1 MIRPATQDD
10 AAALAALWNP
20 WITDTAITF
29 AATAKTPAD
38 MAHMIATRPA
48 FFTTHDLQGFATYG
62 QFRSGDGYAT
72 CMEHSIILGPN
83 ARGQGLGA
91 LLLHAVESHARAHG
105 AHQMIADLG
114 RKSRRDPLSCPPG
127 LSPDRRDRTGRSQI
141 RPFHSPCADAEIPD
155 LTLLQ
160 PSAIVGHMSIW
171 SRIAAALS
179 ALTNGEGFSA
189 VLDSFRASPA
199 PQRSVAFTIAVIAL
213 GAKMAKADGTVTRNE
228 VAAFRRVFAIPQT
241 EEANAALVFNLA
253 RQDVAG
259 YDAYA
264 TKIRAMFR
272 NDDREVLIDLME
284 GLFHIALADGHYH
297 ARENEFLMQVAS
309 IFGLDD
315 RCFRQLRAR
324 FVDTAPRDPYDVL
337 GVTPETPIETIRTA
351 WRNAVKTSH
360 PDVMMARGV
369 PHEALKIAER
379 RLQAVN
385 EAWDVI
391 SKKAA

>member
-1 MIRPATQDD
+1 
-10 AAALAALWNP
+10 
-20 WITDTAITF
+20 
-29 AATAKTPAD
+29 
-38 MAHMIATRPA
+38 
-48 FFTTHDLQGFATYG
+48 
-62 QFRSGDGYAT
+62 
-72 CMEHSIILGPN
+72 
-83 ARGQGLGA
+83 
-91 LLLHAVESHARAHG
+91 
-105 AHQMIADLG
+105 
-114 RKSRRDPLSCPPG
+114 
-127 LSPDRRDRTGRSQI
+127 
-141 RPFHSPCADAEIPD
+141 
-155 LTLLQ
+155 
-160 PSAIVGHMSIW
+160 MSIW

-179 ALTNGEGFSA
+179 SLAQGEGFSA

-213 GAKMAKADGTVTRNE
+213 GAKMAKADGTVTRDE
-228 VAAFRRVFAIPQT
+228 VAAFRRVFAIPRD
-241 EEANAALVFNLA
+241 EEANAARVFNLA

-272 NDDREVLIDLME
+272 DDDYEVLVDLME

-297 ARENEFLMQVAS
+297 PRENEFLMQVAT

-337 GVTPETPIETIRTA
+337 GVTPDTPMDTIRTA

-369 PHEALKIAER
+369 PPEALKLAER